1 MKSRCWLWNG
11 ISVINSFTK
20 LSTNCNSLSL
30 LMQFRRSEAPPVL
43 INANPLFIT
52 WNSIKREFVGDLSA
66 SWGSSEITTSA
77 GPGDVDKKVS

>member
-1 MKSRCWLWNG
+1 MKPSCWLWNG

-52 WNSIKREFVGDLSA
+52 WNSIRREFVGDLSA
-66 SWGSSEITTSA
+66 SWGSGEITTSA